1 MGAPELSILI
11 PLYNEEQT
19 LIAGVRQLLHFLRRE
34 GINAE
39 ILLGCNGSTD
49 ATGLIGTLL
58 EGALPDQVRFFQ
70 IPDRGH
76 LGHIFRIAAE
86 MATSPLMVTVDV
98 DMSVGVDFIPTAMDL
113 LKHYQIVVGSKL
125 SGSQDRSAVRNA
137 GTGLYALCAQ
147 VFLGLPYDDYS
158 PGAKGYRL
166 DSVRPLLG
174 DISNDTGYVLDLL
187 CEAGH
192 AGLKVAT
199 VPIIC
204 RDFRK
209 SRFNLIELGMG
220 RFFHLFQVWLKNSR
234 NNNCSPCKLDQ
245 H

>member
-19 LIAGVRQLLHFLRRE
+19 LIAGVRQLLRFLRQE
-34 GINAE
+34 GIDAE

-49 ATGLIGTLL
+49 ATAVIGRML
-58 EGALPDQVRFFQ
+58 EGALPGHVRFFQ

-86 MATSPLMVTVDV
+86 MAVSPFMVTVDV
-98 DMSVGVDFIPTAMDL
+98 DMSVGTDFIRTALDL
-113 LKHYQIVVGSKL
+113 LKNHQIVVGSKL

-147 VFLGLPYDDYS
+147 VLLGLPYDDYS

-166 DSVRPLLG
+166 ESVRPLLEG
-174 DISNDTGYVLDLL
+174 VSDDTGYVLDLL

-209 SRFNLIELGMG
+209 SRFNLIELGVG

-234 NNNCSPCKLDQ
+234 NNNCPPCKPNQ